1 VAERRT
7 DLGGMKGDGTWDLGV
22 VVDSCVVAVF
32 FLVDG
37 TGSNH
42 AWERRESDSKKTYLA
57 IYHGLGFAAPR
68 TKVRPPSSPTTRS
81 FAVGSGAYPADG
93 GGVSVVPIAA
103 PETHQIKV
111 RRRHLDDRSIHKTR
125 KQLSRE
131 EPLFRSNL
139 SCSSDS
145 DR

>member
-81 FAVGSGAYPADG
+81 FAVASGAYPADD
-93 GGVSVVPIAA
+93 GGVSVAPIAA
-103 PETHQIKV
+103 PETQHANPGQKKTP
-111 RRRHLDDRSIHKTR
+111 RRATNNTPS
-125 KQLSRE
+125 
-131 EPLFRSNL
+131 
-139 SCSSDS
+139 
-145 DR
+145 